1 MDYQTKQ
8 SLIDG
13 IVKDIASIYSNDQS
27 TSQDIYQAIAA
38 NVFMVTVKL
47 DGIDL
52 RGLVDQSRKLPF
64 DVKLDVDP
72 GYKNYLRLMGQSERY
87 PDLHL
92 YLDAFD
98 RWYRYLMVQSFGR
111 KFYRWIDHQPLAYA
125 FIDHDDSRVKEGGET
140 IISKYEFE
148 KLGRHHVH
156 AILALRPGIGQQC
169 VRPLRQMRIGFDE
182 HLKEFGNV
190 HINPFD
196 PDHGLR
202 KLVAYCSKGARAVDD
217 GDAWGDL
224 YQVFPPTRAD
234 RGSLK
239 PKSAIGTN
247 SAVMSVNGSR

>member
-1 MDYQTKQ
+1 MEYQTKQ

-13 IVKDIASIYSNDQS
+13 IVEDIASIYSNYQS
-27 TSQDIYQAIAA
+27 TSQDIYQAITD
-38 NVFMVTVKL
+38 NVSMVTITS

-52 RGLVDQSRKLPF
+52 RGLVDQSHKRPF
-64 DVKLDVDP
+64 DVELNVNP
-72 GYKNYLRLMGQSERY
+72 GYKNYLRNTGQSERY

-125 FIDHDDSRVKEGGET
+125 FIDHDGSRMKDGRERT
-140 IISKYEFE
+140 ISKYAFE

-156 AILALRPGIGQQC
+156 AIIALRPGIGQQC

-182 HLKEFGNV
+182 ELEEFGDV
-190 HINPFD
+190 HINPFN

-202 KLVAYCSKGARAVDD
+202 KLVAYCSKAARAVDN
-217 GDAWGDL
+217 GDAWGDMHE
-224 YQVFPPTRAD
+224 VFPRTRIHTI
-234 RGSLK
+234 SSQ
-239 PKSAIGTN
+239 PKSRSGAAPAFT
-247 SAVMSVNGSR
+247 SVGGYG